1 MSYRKTSNH
10 AQINSEVTNGASLAI
25 RLMLSEIH
33 RLADP
38 VTPKDKGNLRAD
50 VLKEVRGTT
59 GKITWTKEYAIYQE
73 TKQFQNYTTPGTGP
87 HFAEK
92 SVVDV
97 VDRSDTFF
105 KRTAPNGR

>member
-1 MSYRKTSNH
+1 MAYRKTSNH
-10 AQINSEVTNGASLAI
+10 AQISADVINGASLAI
-25 RLMLSEIH
+25 RLMLAEIH

-38 VTPKDKGNLRAD
+38 VTPKKHGNLRAD
-50 VLKEVRGTT
+50 VLKEVQGTT

-73 TKQFQNYTTPGTGP
+73 TKQFKNYTTPGTGP

-97 VDRSDTFF
+97 ADRSDSFF
-105 KRTAPNGR
+105 KRTAPK